1 MQRQEIFSV
10 KINYSKGNALITL
23 INTYNGEIKKKNGI
37 LLTLKDDEKN
47 HGIGLKSVEEAVNRN
62 NGHIKIHYDDKEFKV
77 TVILPG

>member
-1 MQRQEIFSV
+1 M
-10 KINYSKGNALITL
+10 
-23 INTYNGEIKKKNGI
+23 
-37 LLTLKDDEKN
+37 LTLKDDEKN